1 MKRLKSMIEAEPY
14 FGEVKVVEDCVLEES
29 KQKLPKGIIMQLEM
43 KVGHAGRVTKNGR
56 LYRPAVMA
64 REIARIQE
72 DLKTRRVFGL
82 CGHPRKGEQPDPKR
96 REFILTGL
104 KMEDDGGVWATADV
118 LNTAVGK
125 DLAEVARADAK
136 VGFSQ
141 RGNGL
146 SNTVVFTDKHPHY
159 AGNESWAGQK
169 IEDVEEQYI
178 LKSFDDVLGQAVTD
192 AELSGYNENE
202 SEDDMEDFKL
212 ENLKDEQWTLI
223 EGSERFK
230 KAVTAAMD
238 EAIDA
243 KVNEV
248 VNSPEFG
255 ERMAKN
261 EKFVDTLIEKYGGDE
276 DDKEDKG
283 ECTTCKKEIVEGAT
297 FCPGCGARQ
306 MVEGTA
312 PDKPADEKDAKL
324 VSLVESNVKL
334 QKTVDVLVAK
344 DKSATDKIA
353 TDKVIEEAVQDKA
366 AHIQKA
372 VRELMERRTYTLEDV
387 AEVVKQEV
395 TFAEANMPKEA
406 PKGKGHSQPGDEKAE
421 GDDKDDKEDP
431 TKLTEQE
438 QGYMDTMRG

>member
-1 MKRLKSMIEAEPY
+1 MKNLKSMVEEEPY
-14 FGEVKVVEDCVLEES
+14 FGEVKVIEDANMEES
-29 KQKLPKGIIMQLEM
+29 KQKLPNGVIMQLEM

-96 REFILTGL
+96 REFVLTGL
-104 KMEDDGGVWATADV
+104 KMEDDGAMWATADV

-146 SNTVVFTDKHPHY
+146 SNMVVFTDKHPHY
-159 AGNESWAGQK
+159 SGNESWAGQK
-169 IEDVEEQYI
+169 VEDVEEQYV
-178 LKSFDDVLGQAVTD
+178 LKAFDDVLGQAVTD

-212 ENLKDEQWTLI
+212 ENLKDENWTLI

-230 KAVTAAMD
+230 KAVSAAMT
-238 EAIDA
+238 EGIDA

-261 EKFVDTLIEKYGGDE
+261 EKFVNTLIGKYGTDE
-276 DDKEDKG
+276 DEDTKT
-283 ECTTCKKEIVEGAT
+283 ECTTCKVEIVEGAG
-297 FCPGCGARQ
+297 FCPKCGARQ
-306 MVEGTA
+306 VMTEGTEPA
-312 PDKPADEKDAKL
+312 PAADDKDKAMKGL
-324 VSLVESNVKL
+324 QESNDKL
-334 QKTVDVLVAK
+334 RETVDALVAK
-344 DKSATDKIA
+344 DKGATDKVA
-353 TDKVIEEAVQDKA
+353 CDKVIEEAVQDKA
-366 AHIQKA
+366 VHIQKA
-372 VRELMERRTYTLEDV
+372 VRELMERRTYTPETV
-387 AEVVKQEV
+387 ADVVKEEIV
-395 TFAEANMPKEA
+395 FTEANMPKEA
-406 PKGKGHSQPGDEKAE
+406 PKGEGHAQPADEAVVD
-421 GDDKDDKEDP
+421 GDKED
-431 TKLTEQE
+431 TSKITEEEQE
-438 QGYMDTMRG
+438 HMDAYLG